1 MVQSNGKATLLIVPG
16 LRGEAPQ
23 HWQSLLA
30 AEVPG
35 ARTIPPMSE
44 NGLSCAARVA
54 AIEAAM
60 ADIGGAVILVAHSA
74 GVLMVAHWAALGTPS
89 SRRVAGAL
97 LAAPPDL
104 RAGEWPPNYPQPAQL
119 RAQGWSPLPEGP
131 LPFPSILA
139 ASSDDYL
146 CGMAASRRMAA
157 GWGSELVELG
167 EVGHLNPAAGYGPW
181 PSALP
186 LIERLRRGL
195 VAK

>member
-1 MVQSNGKATLLIVPG
+1 RGNNAPAPRGSLRTSSRPG
-16 LRGEAPQ
+16 T
-23 HWQSLLA
+23 
-30 AEVPG
+30 PG
-35 ARTIPPMSE
+35 AGTGTGRPGSP
-44 NGLSCAARVA
+44 
-54 AIEAAM
+54 
-60 ADIGGAVILVAHSA
+60 GASY
-74 GVLMVAHWAALGTPS
+74 T
-89 SRRVAGAL
+89 
-97 LAAPPDL
+97 
-104 RAGEWPPNYPQPAQL
+104 PNYPQPEQL

-146 CGMAASRRMAA
+146 CGMAASRRLAA

-186 LIERLRRGL
+186 LIERLRCGL

>member
-1 MVQSNGKATLLIVPG
+1 MMQSNRGASLLIVPG
-16 LRGEAPQ
+16 LRGDAPQ

-30 AEVPG
+30 ASVPG
-35 ARTIPPMSE
+35 ARVIAPMSE

-54 AIEAAM
+54 AVEAAV
-60 ADIGGAVILVAHSA
+60 ADVAGPVILVAHSA

-97 LAAPPDL
+97 LAAAPDL
-104 RAGEWPPNYPQPAQL
+104 RAPSWPASYPQPAQL
-119 RAQGWSPLPEGP
+119 RALGWDPLPEGR

-146 CGMAASRRMAA
+146 CSMAASRSLAA
-157 GWGSELVELG
+157 RWGSELVELG

-186 LIERLRRGL
+186 LIERLRCGL